1 MYVYLQL
8 QTIREDSK
16 VLAPLHQQLASKC
29 PNAYSV
35 MSLYYPP
42 WIIACKAP
50 LSMGFSKQE
59 YWSGLP
65 LPPPGDLPDSGIE
78 PAPPELAGRFFTT
91 SATWEALIASQ
102 LIVLVEIM

>member
-1 MYVYLQL
+1 MHVYLQL
-8 QTIREDSK
+8 QTITEDSK
-16 VLAPLHQQLASKC
+16 VLAPLNQQLASKC

-42 WIIACKAP
+42 WITACKAP

-65 LPPPGDLPDSGIE
+65 FPPPGDLPDPGIKAMS
-78 PAPPELAGRFFTT
+78 PTLADIFFT
-91 SATWEALIASQ
+91 AELPGKPAHPNRVGQ
-102 LIVLVEIM
+102 K